1 MSKKEGMTT
10 MGYVLPIDQYVYQAY
25 HNRVIGQEVEPF
37 KLDQLERV
45 PSIEGKHQSGQL
57 IDQHLFHQA
66 KKGKSQAF
74 DSEKKS
80 PLQKLQQ
87 DLTGKGQYID
97 AFI

>member
-1 MSKKEGMTT
+1 

-37 KLDQLERV
+37 KLDQLEPV
-45 PSIEGKHQSGQL
+45 PSIEAKHHSGQSIDRHLFGQSGKEKGQL
-57 IDQHLFHQA
+57 FKQ
-66 KKGKSQAF
+66 
-74 DSEKKS
+74 EKQS
-80 PLQKLQQ
+80 TLQKLQR

>member
-1 MSKKEGMTT
+1 

-37 KLDQLERV
+37 KLDQLEPV
-45 PSIEGKHQSGQL
+45 PSIERKHHSGQS
-57 IDQHLFHQA
+57 IDRHLFGQ
-66 KKGKSQAF
+66 SQK
-74 DSEKKS
+74 DEGQIINQEKQS
-80 PLQKLQQ
+80 PLQKLQR

>member
-1 MSKKEGMTT
+1 

-45 PSIEGKHQSGQL
+45 PSIEGKHHSGQS
-57 IDQHLFHQA
+57 IDRHLFNQS
-66 KKGKSQAF
+66 KEEKGQRFNRESQ
-74 DSEKKS
+74 SS
-80 PLQKLQQ
+80 LQKLQQ
-87 DLTGKGQYID
+87 ELTGKGQYID

>member
-1 MSKKEGMTT
+1 

-45 PSIEGKHQSGQL
+45 PSIEGKHNSGQS
-57 IDQHLFHQA
+57 IDRHLFNQS
-66 KKGKSQAF
+66 KQDKRQPF
-74 DSEKKS
+74 DRARQS

-87 DLTGKGQYID
+87 NLTGKGQYID

>member
-1 MSKKEGMTT
+1 

-45 PSIEGKHQSGQL
+45 PSIERKHNSGQSV
-57 IDQHLFHQA
+57 DRHLFSQSKQEKGQRFHQER
-66 KKGKSQAF
+66 QT
-74 DSEKKS
+74 

>member
-1 MSKKEGMTT
+1 

-45 PSIEGKHQSGQL
+45 PSIEGKHHSGQS
-57 IDQHLFHQA
+57 IDRHLFHQA
-66 KKGKSQAF
+66 KKDKAQVF
-74 DSEKKS
+74 DREKKS